1 MNSRLR
7 TTGILSF
14 AVLVIAVVWNL
25 IGNLDPNHNTEM
37 LFEGRVCAVTGANK
51 GIGLAIVRRL
61 ALDYQS
67 SPFKAGPLLI
77 YLTARSPER
86 GAEAV
91 ETLNKDSELKK
102 AKVLTQ
108 DGGNTT
114 IKYHALDI
122 SQSNSIKEF
131 RDFLQKEHPEG
142 IDAIINNAGIR
153 IPGTYCIELLLTFCV
168 LKVSPCK
175 VSIVMSSRRRF
186 KRTITVRSRST
197 MNCFRFSGREAGWST
212 LQVWEDI

>member
-1 MNSRLR
+1 MNARLK

-25 IGNLDPNHNTEM
+25 IGNLDQNHNTEM
-37 LFEGRVCAVTGANK
+37 LLEGRVCAVTGANK

-67 SPFKAGPLLI
+67 SPLKAGPLLI

-153 IPGTYCIELLLTFCV
+153 IPGTYGLGLLLTFCV
-168 LKVSPCK
+168 LKVSLCK
-175 VSIVMSSRRRF
+175 VSTAMSSRRRF
-186 KRTITVRSRST
+186 KRTTTARSRPITS
-197 MNCFRFSGREAGWST
+197 CSRYLGKEVGW
-212 LQVWEDI
+212 